1 MIGIIH
7 SFLSDRMQRVT
18 IDGKYSEWT
27 NIDAGVPQGSLLGPI
42 LFLVFIN
49 DIVDVV
55 ESDIRIFA
63 DDTFI
68 YRIMDQFSTEILNR
82 DLEKISQWAWQ
93 WKLVFNPDITKQAVE
108 VIFSNKTIP
117 SDPLPLTFNDIP
129 VKRVL
134 DTKHLGLILDS
145 KINFKKHIDDKL
157 GKANKGI
164 GVMKQMKKWV
174 DMRALETVYK
184 LYIRPHLEY
193 GDLVFNSH
201 EIGKSEIFNTFQD
214 TDTISF
220 EIESIQYQAAR
231 IITGA
236 WDKSNKKEL
245 YKLLG
250 WESMQDRR
258 TMRKLVLFHQ
268 ILNTKNPSYLYDIL
282 EKQLNTSQRLINR
295 LEFRNFKCN
304 NTKFSKSFFPSTIID
319 WNNLDVE
326 LRSSSS
332 SNILKNRILNKI
344 RPKKAL
350 FVDTQDN
357 DRVRYLTM
365 LRLKLSPLKAHK
377 YARNFHDTPDPY
389 CTVCEQEE
397 DTKHFLLLCKS
408 YILARNTLMQTIN
421 SILEYDIVSIVNYKV
436 VSTLPMTRLL
446 DILLYGKV
454 DLPLAKNT
462 QILKAVLEYISKS
475 KRFDRK
481 V

>member
-1 MIGIIH
+1 MDQGNETRVVAYDITGALDAVWHEGLIYKLKRIGIEGDMIGIIQ
-7 SFLSDRMQRVT
+7 SFLSDRKQRVT

-27 NIDAGVPQGSLLGPI
+27 DIDAGVPQGSLLGPI

-68 YRIMDQFSTEILNR
+68 YRIMDLFSTEILNS
-82 DLEKISQWAWQ
+82 DLAKISQWAWQ

-108 VIFSNKTIP
+108 VIFSNKAIP
-117 SDPLPLTFNDIP
+117 SDPLPLTFNNIP

-214 TDTISF
+214 SDIISF

-236 WDKSNKKEL
+236 WDKSNKGEL

-282 EKQLNTSQRLINR
+282 EKQL
-295 LEFRNFKCN
+295 
-304 NTKFSKSFFPSTIID
+304 
-319 WNNLDVE
+319 
-326 LRSSSS
+326 
-332 SNILKNRILNKI
+332 
-344 RPKKAL
+344 
-350 FVDTQDN
+350 
-357 DRVRYLTM
+357 
-365 LRLKLSPLKAHK
+365 
-377 YARNFHDTPDPY
+377 
-389 CTVCEQEE
+389 
-397 DTKHFLLLCKS
+397 
-408 YILARNTLMQTIN
+408 
-421 SILEYDIVSIVNYKV
+421 
-436 VSTLPMTRLL
+436 
-446 DILLYGKV
+446 
-454 DLPLAKNT
+454 
-462 QILKAVLEYISKS
+462 
-475 KRFDRK
+475 
-481 V
+481 